1 MSKLK
6 LYFATNRRHK
16 GRDRWHPTGYDT
28 TFSQDGMENL
38 RVGSLTVDVDGDRV
52 ARYLKEKLRHG
63 TGNGEKLS
71 GYIASRVR
79 STKHCSIRAYREDLK
94 ADVSDRNQPDNA
106 KWGSHAMFEDLRKAM
121 LGCSDVLVYIHG
133 FNVSWEDA
141 VGSALALQE
150 MVNQPVDG
158 EPVQKVVVV
167 LFTWPSDGKAL
178 PYVSYKSDRSE
189 ATASGAAIGRG
200 FLKVRDYLLG
210 LREGARKGGGEIEL
224 CEQEIHLLCHSMG
237 NYVLQS
243 ALARLA
249 EFTPGKT
256 MPRLFNHIFMCA
268 PDVDDTVFEEGQP
281 MERLHE
287 IARQVSIYCNHEDVA
302 MTISDVTKGNPDR
315 LGHHG
320 AARPALL
327 HAKVHQV
334 DCTPVVVEGLTEH
347 SYYLSGRPDADIRM
361 SINGLP
367 FDDAR
372 RERERETTLRNV
384 WTLV

>member
-16 GRDRWHPTGYDT
+16 GRDQWHPTGYDT
-28 TFSQDGMENL
+28 TFSLDGMENL
-38 RVGSLTVDVDGDRV
+38 RVGSLTVDVDDDRV
-52 ARYLKEKLRHG
+52 AQSLNEELSHG

-71 GYIASRVR
+71 SYIASRVR
-79 STKHCSIRAYREDLK
+79 STKHCSIQAFPEKLNPDL
-94 ADVSDRNQPDNA
+94 SDRNQADSA
-106 KWGSHAMFEDLRKAM
+106 KWGSAAMFEELRQTM
-121 LGCSDVLVYIHG
+121 LACSDVLVYIHG
-133 FNVSWEDA
+133 FNVSWDDA
-141 VGSALALQE
+141 VGGALALQA
-150 MVNQPVDG
+150 MVNLPVDG
-158 EPVQKVVVV
+158 APPQKVVVV

-189 ATASGAAIGRG
+189 AAASGHAIGRG

-210 LREGARKGGGEIEL
+210 LREGARKGGGKVVL

-237 NYVLQS
+237 NFVLQN

-249 EFTPGKT
+249 EFTPGKA
-256 MPRLFNHIFMCA
+256 MPRLFDHIFMCA
-268 PDVDDTVFEEGQP
+268 PDVDDTVFEQGQP

-287 IARQVSIYCNHEDVA
+287 IARQVSIYCNLEDVA
-302 MTISDVTKGNPDR
+302 MAISDVTKGNPDR

-327 HAKVHQV
+327 HAKVHQI
-334 DCTPVVVEGLTEH
+334 DCTQVVVEGITEH
-347 SYYLSGRPDADIRM
+347 SYYLSGRPNADIRM
-361 SINGLP
+361 SIDGVP
-367 FDDAR
+367 FDDPQR
-372 RERERETTLRNV
+372 RRERETTLRNV

>member
-16 GRDRWHPTGYDT
+16 GRDQWHPTGYDT
-28 TFSQDGMENL
+28 TFSLDGMENL
-38 RVGSLTVDVDGDRV
+38 RVGSLTVEVDDDRV
-52 ARYLKEKLRHG
+52 AKSLKEELGHG

-71 GYIASRVR
+71 TYIASRVR
-79 STKHCSIRAYREDLK
+79 SAKHCSIRAFPEKLDPD
-94 ADVSDRNQPDNA
+94 ASDRNQPDSA
-106 KWGSHAMFEDLRKAM
+106 KWGSQAMFEELRQTM
-121 LGCSDVLVYIHG
+121 LACSDVLVYIHG

-141 VGSALALQE
+141 VGGALALQA
-150 MVNQPVDG
+150 MVNLPVDG
-158 EPVQKVVVV
+158 APPQKVAVV
-167 LFTWPSDGKAL
+167 LFTWPSDGQAL

-189 ATASGAAIGRG
+189 AAASGAAIGRG

-210 LREGARKGGGEIEL
+210 LRAGARKSGDKVVL

-237 NYVLQS
+237 NFVLQN

-249 EFTPGKT
+249 EFTPGKA
-256 MPRLFNHIFMCA
+256 MPRLFDHIFMCA
-268 PDVDDTVFEEGQP
+268 PDVDDTVFEQGQP

-287 IARQVSIYCNHEDVA
+287 IARQVSIYCNREDAA

-327 HAKVHQV
+327 HAKVHQI
-334 DCTPVVVEGLTEH
+334 DCTPVVEGITEH
-347 SYYLSGRPDADIRM
+347 SYYLSGRPNADIRM
-361 SINGLP
+361 SINGVP
-367 FDDAR
+367 FDDAQR
-372 RERERETTLRNV
+372 RRERETTLRNV

>member
-1 MSKLK
+1 MSTLK
-6 LYFATNRRHK
+6 LFFATNRRHK

-38 RVGSLTVDVDGDRV
+38 RVGKLTLEVDRNRVD
-52 ARYLKEKLRHG
+52 RYLNEKLRHG

-71 GYIASRVR
+71 GYLASRMGR
-79 STKHCSIRAYREDLK
+79 HCKIAAYPEKLDPLL
-94 ADVSDRNQPDNA
+94 ADHNQGDDA
-106 KWGSHAMFEDLRKAM
+106 RWGSQAMFEELRQTM
-121 LGCSDVLVYIHG
+121 LESTDVLVYIHG
-133 FNVSWEDA
+133 FNVAWEDA

-150 MVNQPVDG
+150 MVNRPTNG
-158 EPVQKVVVV
+158 APQKVAVV

-178 PYVSYKSDRSE
+178 PYVSYKSDRAE
-189 ATASGAAIGRG
+189 AAASGAAIGRG
-200 FLKVRDYLLG
+200 FLKVRDYLLR
-210 LREGARKGGGEIEL
+210 LRAGARTGGTETRL

-237 NYVLQS
+237 NYVLQN

-249 EFTPGKT
+249 EFTPGHT
-256 MPRLFNHIFMCA
+256 MPRLFDHIFMCA

-281 MERLHE
+281 MVRLHE
-287 IARQVSIYCNHEDVA
+287 IARQVSIYCNREDVA

-334 DCTPVVVEGLTEH
+334 DCTEVVVEGLTEH
-347 SYYLSGRPDADIRM
+347 SYYLSGRANEDIRM
-361 SINGLP
+361 GIAGLANDEP
-367 FDDAR
+367 AR
-372 RERERETTLRNV
+372 GRERDTTLRNV
-384 WTLV
+384 WTLT

>member
-1 MSKLK
+1 MSTLK
-6 LYFATNRRHK
+6 LYYATNRRHT
-16 GRDRWHPTGYDT
+16 GRDRWHPTGYGT

-38 RVGSLTVDVDGDRV
+38 RLGVVSVEVDQDRV
-52 ARYLKEKLRHG
+52 SRCLKEKLRHG

-71 GYIASRVR
+71 GYLASRVR
-79 STKHCSIRAYREDLK
+79 STKHCSIRAFPEKLDPS
-94 ADVSDRNQPDNA
+94 ASDRNQPGNA
-106 KWGSHAMFEDLRKAM
+106 KWGSQAMFEELRRTM
-121 LGCSDVLVYIHG
+121 VDSTDVLVYIHG

-141 VGSALALQE
+141 VGSALALQA
-150 MVNQPVDG
+150 MVNLPIDG
-158 EPVQKVVVV
+158 APPQKVAVV
-167 LFTWPSDGKAL
+167 LFTWPSDGQAL

-189 ATASGAAIGRG
+189 AAASGAAIGRG

-210 LREGARKGGGEIEL
+210 LRAGARQGGGVVL
-224 CEQEIHLLCHSMG
+224 CDQEIHLLCHSMG
-237 NYVLQS
+237 NYVLQN

-249 EFTPGKT
+249 EFIPGRT
-256 MPRLFNHIFMCA
+256 MPRLFDHIFMCA
-268 PDVDDTVFEEGQP
+268 PDVDDTVFEDGQP

-287 IARQVSIYCNHEDVA
+287 IATQISVYCNREDVA

-327 HAKVHQV
+327 HAKVEQI

-347 SYYLSGRPDADIRM
+347 SYYLSGRPNADIRM
-361 SINGLP
+361 SLNDVP
-367 FDDAR
+367 VDDPR
-372 RERERETTLRNV
+372 RGRERETTLRNV

>member
-1 MSKLK
+1 MSTLK

-16 GRDRWHPTGYDT
+16 GRRWTPTGYDT

-38 RVGSLTVDVDGDRV
+38 RLGVLTVEVDDDEV
-52 ARYLKEKLRHG
+52 AKCLTEKLRHG

-71 GYIASRVR
+71 GYLASRVG
-79 STKHCSIRAYREDLK
+79 SQEHCSIRAFPEKLNP
-94 ADVSDRNQPDNA
+94 DVSDRNQGGDA
-106 KWGSHAMFEDLRKAM
+106 KWGSKAMFEELRQTM
-121 LGCSDVLVYIHG
+121 LDSSDVLVYIHG
-133 FNVSWEDA
+133 FNVSWESA
-141 VGSALALQE
+141 VGSALALQA
-150 MVNQPVDG
+150 MVNLPVDG
-158 EPVQKVVVV
+158 EPPQKVAVV

-189 ATASGAAIGRG
+189 AAASGAAIGRG
-200 FLKVRDYLLG
+200 FLKVRDYLLE
-210 LREGARKGGGEIEL
+210 LRVGARKAGREIVL

-237 NYVLQS
+237 NYVLQN

-249 EFTPGKT
+249 EYSPGNT
-256 MPRLFNHIFMCA
+256 MPRLFEHIFMCA

-281 MERLHE
+281 MERLPE
-287 IARQVSIYCNHEDVA
+287 IARQISVYCNHEDVA

-327 HAKVHQV
+327 HAKVHQI
-334 DCTPVVVEGLTEH
+334 DCTPVVVEGITEH
-347 SYYLSGRPDADIRM
+347 SYYLSGRANADIRM
-361 SINGLP
+361 SINELTL
-367 FDDAR
+367 DDER
-372 RERERETTLRNV
+372 RGRKRETSLRNV

>member
-16 GRDRWHPTGYDT
+16 GRDQWHPTGYDT
-28 TFSQDGMENL
+28 TFSLDGMENL
-38 RVGSLTVDVDGDRV
+38 RVGSLTVEVDDDRV
-52 ARYLKEKLRHG
+52 AQSLNEELSHG

-71 GYIASRVR
+71 AYLASRVR
-79 STKHCSIRAYREDLK
+79 STKHCSIQAFPEKLD
-94 ADVSDRNQPDNA
+94 AGASDRNQPDSA
-106 KWGSHAMFEDLRKAM
+106 KWGSQAMFEELHQTM
-121 LGCSDVLVYIHG
+121 IECTDVLVYIHG

-150 MVNQPVDG
+150 MVNLPTDG
-158 EPVQKVVVV
+158 APPQKVVVV
-167 LFTWPSDGKAL
+167 LFTWPSDGQAL

-189 ATASGAAIGRG
+189 AAASGAAIGRG

-210 LREGARKGGGEIEL
+210 LRVGARKGGDKVLL

-237 NYVLQS
+237 NYVLQN

-249 EFTPGKT
+249 EFTAANT
-256 MPRLFNHIFMCA
+256 MPRFFDHIFLCA
-268 PDVDDTVFEEGQP
+268 PDVDDTVFEQGQP

-287 IARQVSIYCNHEDVA
+287 IARQISIYCNREDVA
-302 MTISDVTKGNPDR
+302 MTVSDVTKGNPDR

-327 HAKVHQV
+327 HAKVHQI
-334 DCTPVVVEGLTEH
+334 DCTAVVVEGLTEH
-347 SYYLSGRPDADIRM
+347 SYYLAGRPNADICM
-361 SINGLP
+361 SLNGVP
-367 FDDAR
+367 SDDAR
-372 RERERETTLRNV
+372 RGRVRETTLRNV
-384 WTLV
+384 WSLA

>member
-1 MSKLK
+1 MSTLK

-16 GRDRWHPTGYDT
+16 GRRWQPTGYDT

-38 RVGSLTVDVDGDRV
+38 RLGVVTVEVDQDPV
-52 ARYLKEKLRHG
+52 AECLQEELRHG

-71 GYIASRVR
+71 EYLAGLVGSPD
-79 STKHCSIRAYREDLK
+79 HCSIRAFPEKLDPS
-94 ADVSDRNQPDNA
+94 ASDRNQPDNA
-106 KWGSHAMFEDLRKAM
+106 RWGSQALFEELRQTM
-121 LGCSDVLVYIHG
+121 LESSDVLVFIHG
-133 FNVSWEDA
+133 FNVSWEKA
-141 VGSALALQE
+141 VGSALALQA
-150 MVNQPVDG
+150 MVNLPSDG
-158 EPVQKVVVV
+158 APPQKVAVV

-178 PYVSYKSDRSE
+178 PYASYKSDRSE
-189 ATASGAAIGRG
+189 AAASGAAIGRG

-210 LREGARKGGGEIEL
+210 LRAGVRKGGGEVVL

-237 NYVLQS
+237 NYVLEN

-256 MPRLFNHIFMCA
+256 MPRLFDHIFLCA

-281 MERLHE
+281 MVRLHE
-287 IARQVSIYCNHEDVA
+287 IARQISVYCNREDVA
-302 MTISDVTKGNPDR
+302 MSISDVTKGNPDR

-327 HAKVHQV
+327 HAKVHQI
-334 DCTPVVVEGLTEH
+334 DCTAVVVEGLTEH
-347 SYYLSGRPDADIRM
+347 SYYLAGRPNADIRM
-361 SINGLP
+361 SLNGVP

-372 RERERETTLRNV
+372 RGRERETTLRNV
-384 WTLV
+384 WSLV